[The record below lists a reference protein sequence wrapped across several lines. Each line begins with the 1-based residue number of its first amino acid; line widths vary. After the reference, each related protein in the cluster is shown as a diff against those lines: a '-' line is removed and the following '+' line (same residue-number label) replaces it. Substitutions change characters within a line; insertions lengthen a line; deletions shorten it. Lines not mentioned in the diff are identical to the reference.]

1 MKRTVVLNRY
11 KDTAFAWHR
20 YMASG
25 AVMLNSVA
33 DFAQHEN
40 LLTFGIAKM
49 QITSIIE

>member
-11 KDTAFAWHR
+11 KDTAYAWHR

-33 DFAQHEN
+33 DFAQ
-40 LLTFGIAKM
+40 A
-49 QITSIIE
+49 

>member
-25 AVMLNSVA
+25 AVMLNWVA
-33 DFAQHEN
+33 DFALALKCYHGLDGEDADY
-40 LLTFGIAKM
+40 LL
-49 QITSIIE
+49 